1 MDKRVSHSLFSRIIL
16 IAAILATLGAG
27 FWVASVLLEPVPL
40 PMAPIKK
47 AVKFDTKNDVSGNSV
62 FNDLNAIGPKKVEA
76 GELGRQNPFAPVII
90 EAATT
95 TATSFTEEKATTTQ

>member
-40 PMAPIKK
+40 PLAPIKK

-76 GELGRQNPFAPVII
+76 GELGRQNPFAPII
-90 EAATT
+90 AIEETT
-95 TATSFTEEKATTTQ
+95 TTSSVTEEKTTQ